1 MIKNTVTQNTYLGTS
16 RLDRCSSLTNR
27 TRLPFS
33 DPFTSFTTFFGL
45 TTSSVRTPLA
55 GTPTLDSLLPMTVLR
70 KKLNSTPTIGPRI
83 STGIFS
89 GLECDQSGLLVNV
102 EKDETFLRKTFWKGR
117 LLIISAFENK
127 DIFDI
132 S

>member
-27 TRLPFS
+27 TRLPFP
-33 DPFTSFTTFFGL
+33 DPFTSFTTFFG
-45 TTSSVRTPLA
+45 SVRAPLA

-70 KKLNSTPTIGPRI
+70 KKLNSAPTIGPRI

-102 EKDETFLRKTFWKGR
+102 EKDESFLRKTFWKGR